1 MMTIEEIIN
10 AFTNG
15 NGLQVGINTTMA
27 SLRPGCLY
35 TLQAG
40 NGQFEIIDWPD
51 NQWDDINECYIDQPT
66 SQEIRDEYIRQ
77 QTIAEMLNYLKTK
90 QELK

>member
-10 AFTNG
+10 AFTNE

-40 NGQFEIIDWPD
+40 NGQ
-51 NQWDDINECYIDQPT
+51 
-66 SQEIRDEYIRQ
+66 
-77 QTIAEMLNYLKTK
+77 
-90 QELK
+90 